1 MACERISR
9 WIPKETQI
17 NFKTAGNHVILLTGI
32 NHVKV
37 FGLDLPLL
45 ASRFNFRIHL
55 IRQF

>member
-9 WIPKETQI
+9 WILKETQI
-17 NFKTAGNHVILLTGI
+17 NIKTAGNHVILLTGI

-37 FGLDLPLL
+37 FGLDPLL